1 MTYLFSARDT
11 LRSHMLAISV
21 PNTEEIL
28 GNLSDKE
35 VQTIVSELTIKKK
48 LKSYVDYATDL

>member
-11 LRSHMLAISV
+11 LRSHMLAIKI
-21 PNTEEIL
+21 PHAEEIL

-35 VQTIVSELTIKKK
+35 VQTIVTNLSINKS
-48 LKSYVDYATDL
+48 LKSYTDYSF